1 MKTPVTSITQSVY
14 RQSLSMTLCGIYTCS
29 GWTST
34 FGVLRGGHVG
44 DRPYGNAKG
53 ASRNYGDCRRIKLQ
67 LCQIHIG
74 IAGKRSATDKA
85 GALSYGDKVDV
96 SALP

>member
-1 MKTPVTSITQSVY
+1 MGALDDQS
-14 RQSLSMTLCGIYTCS
+14 SM
-29 GWTST
+29 
-34 FGVLRGGHVG
+34 
-44 DRPYGNAKG
+44 G
-53 ASRNYGDCRRIKLQ
+53 ASRNYGDCRRIKLE
-67 LCQIHIG
+67 LCQMHIE